1 MLSLIVVSNIVVL
14 SLTLVILVVF
24 YYLMCWL
31 IHIWILL
38 FVIVDHS
45 QWYLNI
51 ERSGEGRVVIS
62 QRVSFVF
69 VSHLTDQLVV
79 ILSKCAG

>member
-14 SLTLVILVVF
+14 SLTLVTLVVF

-38 FVIVDHS
+38 FVIVDHN

-62 QRVSFVF
+62 QRISFVF
-69 VSHLTDQLVV
+69 VSHLTDQLVI

>member
-14 SLTLVILVVF
+14 SLTLVTLVVF

-62 QRVSFVF
+62 QRISFVF
-69 VSHLTDQLVV
+69 VSHLTDQLVI